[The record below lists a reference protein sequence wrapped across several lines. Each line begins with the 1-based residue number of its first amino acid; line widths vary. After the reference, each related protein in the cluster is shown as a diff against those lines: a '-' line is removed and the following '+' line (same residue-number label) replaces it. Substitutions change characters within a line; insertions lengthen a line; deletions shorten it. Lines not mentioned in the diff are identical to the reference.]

1 VYIATPNS
9 LHKEHTLLCL
19 DAGKAVLCEKP
30 FALNAAEAR
39 AMVAAAREHRLFLME
54 AMWTRFI
61 PLTVHL
67 RELLAE
73 NALGEVRMLTADF
86 GFRGDFEPEGILWNR
101 AYGGGS
107 LLDVGVYPVSFASM
121 LFGKPSRIATMAHLG
136 KTGVDE
142 LAGIVF
148 GYEGGRMAV
157 LHSAIAVETPQE
169 ATVMGDTAY
178 ARIGRPFWSPLKMT
192 LVYPDER
199 KRMVERPFLGSG
211 YQFEVEEVM
220 ACLRADRTES
230 ALMPLNETIEI
241 MESMDA
247 IRAEWGLS
255 SPDLPL

>member
-1 VYIATPNS
+1 MTDTIRWGILGTGTVARAFAQDLRFAKGAELAAVGSRRQETADRFGDSFGIPFRHASYEALANDPSVDVVYIATPNS

-39 AMVAAAREHRLFLME
+39 AMVTAARERGLFLME

-73 NALGEVRMLTADF
+73 NALGEIRMLTADF

-121 LFGKPSRIATMAHLG
+121 LFG
-136 KTGVDE
+136 
-142 LAGIVF
+142 
-148 GYEGGRMAV
+148 
-157 LHSAIAVETPQE
+157 
-169 ATVMGDTAY
+169 
-178 ARIGRPFWSPLKMT
+178 
-192 LVYPDER
+192 
-199 KRMVERPFLGSG
+199 
-211 YQFEVEEVM
+211 
-220 ACLRADRTES
+220 
-230 ALMPLNETIEI
+230 
-241 MESMDA
+241 
-247 IRAEWGLS
+247 
-255 SPDLPL
+255 